1 LRDAVTVVSQ
11 PDLQRNKA
19 LIGTFIDVVWRGGH
33 LADLATYWTEDCV
46 NHADPSS
53 VNRGLEALRRYHEH
67 FGQAFAGFTIPT
79 IAILQQIAE
88 GDRVVTQIETRATQ
102 AASGKSVTLQTI
114 RIDRLEQGKIA
125 EHWSIADIAG
135 LMEQLQT

>member
-1 LRDAVTVVSQ
+1 MTVVSQ

-19 LIGTFIDVVWRGGH
+19 LIGTFIDVVWRRGY

-53 VNRGLEALRRYHEH
+53 VNRGLEALRHYHEH

-125 EHWSIADIAG
+125 EHWSIADMAG
-135 LMEQLQT
+135 LMQQLQT